1 MAGVASPKPKDSLV
15 IDVYCYVLL
24 AAAWIVDLLTPQL
37 FVAAVLLNGPIALS
51 AQALRPSLTIRLTVL
66 AEIANVVAGYVN
78 GVQAGRHWDAVA
90 IGDRILAGATFVLV
104 AGLTLRAQESAR
116 RAGETAERDRQVQS
130 ERALRHAMETVR
142 ASLNMELVLRSAVEE
157 ALKITRAD
165 RVEIVTRDSALAVPL
180 RFEMRAGDGDA
191 RVWREPLSPE
201 LGSVV
206 ERARGIDGVLAV
218 NADDPIGRMLGE
230 SALVTTSVDDGAETV
245 FVAAWKGGVPTEE
258 QRLNVRAFVGNLEV
272 ALQQARTFL
281 RLADQAEQIARQRNE
296 LQGRSDV
303 IRDIVYA
310 LAHDLRTPIAAAD
323 VTMTQALAGAYGD
336 LPEPYREILRTSIGS
351 NADLRRLVESLLL
364 VARYES
370 GEDSHRYERVAV
382 AEVAQ
387 RALAELR
394 PLAELRG
401 VELSP
406 LQADDAWAIVDGD
419 EIRRAVANLVANAIE
434 ATPKGGR
441 VDVAVK
447 VTAGRI
453 AVSVADDGY
462 GVPPER
468 RAALFQRFAGFR
480 AGAGTG
486 LGLYIVRRIAEKYAG
501 TVEYQPRE
509 PRGSCFIVDLP
520 AAPASP

>member
-1 MAGVASPKPKDSLV
+1 M
-15 IDVYCYVLL
+15 IDVYCYALL

-66 AEIANVVAGYVN
+66 AEIANVIAGYVN
-78 GVQAGRHWDAVA
+78 GVQAGGHWDAIA

-116 RAGETAERDRQVQS
+116 RAGESAERDRQFQN

-142 ASLNMELVLRSAVEE
+142 ASLNMELVLRSAVAE

-180 RFEMRAGDGDA
+180 RFEMHAGDRDA
-191 RVWREPLSPE
+191 RVWREVLSPE

-206 ERARGIDGVLAV
+206 ERARGMEGVLAV
-218 NADDPIGRMLGE
+218 SAGDPIGRMLGE
-230 SALVTTSVDDGAETV
+230 SALVTTSVDEGAETI
-245 FVAAWKGGVPTEE
+245 FVAAWKEGAPDAE
-258 QRLNVRAFVGNLEV
+258 QRLDVQAFFRNLEV

-281 RLADQAEQIARQRNE
+281 RLADQHEQIARQRNA
-296 LQGRSDV
+296 LQERSDV

-323 VTMTQALAGAYGD
+323 VTMTQALSGAYGE
-336 LPEPYREILRTSIGS
+336 LPDQYREILRAGVAS
-351 NADLRRLVESLLL
+351 NAGLRRLVESLLL

-370 GEDSHRYERVAV
+370 GEDSRRYERISVNGI
-382 AEVAQ
+382 AQ
-387 RALAELR
+387 RVLSELR
-394 PLAELRG
+394 PVAELSG
-401 VELSP
+401 VELTLS
-406 LQADDAWAIVDGD
+406 QTQEAWAMVDGD
-419 EIRRAVANLVANAIE
+419 EIRRAVANLLANAIE
-434 ATPKGGR
+434 ATPKGGHVQVTVKIAMGR
-441 VDVAVK
+441 VSVL
-447 VTAGRI
+447 
-453 AVSVADDGY
+453 VADDGY

-468 RAALFQRFAGFR
+468 RASLFQRFAGFR

-486 LGLYIVRRIAEKYAG
+486 LGLYIVRRIAEKYGGAAQ
-501 TVEYQPRE
+501 YRPRE
-509 PRGSCFIVDLP
+509 PRGSCFTIEIP
-520 AAPASP
+520 ALETA

>member
-191 RVWREPLSPE
+191 RVWR
-201 LGSVV
+201 
-206 ERARGIDGVLAV
+206 
-218 NADDPIGRMLGE
+218 DDPIGRMLGE

-258 QRLNVRAFVGNLEV
+258 QPLNVRAFVGNLEV

-501 TVEYQPRE
+501 TVEYRPRE